1 MSVSSGLPWP
11 GPARRKDGAKPGA
24 RKERIPRSA
33 PSGQKGERGSFSG
46 NLEAMKILDILDK
59 RLIVPEIASKT
70 KEGVL
75 RELVHV
81 LAQVEK
87 QVNEDRM
94 TEILLERESLGSTG
108 IGDGVAIPH
117 GKSREVKKILASF
130 GRSLPGMD
138 FQSLDGKP
146 THLFFLL
153 IAPENSA
160 GMHLKALAQIS
171 RLMKDQAFRKR
182 LMDAHSAEEIY
193 SFFSEGEERI

>member
-1 MSVSSGLPWP
+1 
-11 GPARRKDGAKPGA
+11 
-24 RKERIPRSA
+24 
-33 PSGQKGERGSFSG
+33 
-46 NLEAMKILDILDK
+46 MKILDILDK
-59 RLIVPEIASKT
+59 RLILPEIASKS

-81 LAQVEK
+81 LGRVEG
-87 QVNEDRM
+87 QINEERM

-108 IGDGVAIPH
+108 IGEGVAIPH
-117 GKSREVKKILASF
+117 GKSKEVKKILASF

-160 GMHLKALAQIS
+160 GMHLKALAEIS
-171 RLMKDQAFRKR
+171 RLMKNQAFRKR
-182 LMDAHSAEEIY
+182 LMDAPSAEEIY
-193 SFFSEGEERI
+193 SLFSEGEDKM

>member
-1 MSVSSGLPWP
+1 
-11 GPARRKDGAKPGA
+11 
-24 RKERIPRSA
+24 
-33 PSGQKGERGSFSG
+33 
-46 NLEAMKILDILDK
+46 MKILDILDK
-59 RLIVPEIASKT
+59 RLIIPQLTSRS

-81 LAQVEK
+81 LSQAEE

-94 TEILLERESLGSTG
+94 IETLLERESLGSTG
-108 IGDGVAIPH
+108 IGEGVAIPH
-117 GKSREVKKILASF
+117 GKSKEVKKILASF
-130 GRSLPGMD
+130 GRSETGLD

-171 RLMKDQAFRKR
+171 RLMKDQNFRKR
-182 LMDAHSAEEIY
+182 LMEAKSADEIY
-193 SFFSEGEERI
+193 SVFSEGDEKL

>member
-1 MSVSSGLPWP
+1 
-11 GPARRKDGAKPGA
+11 
-24 RKERIPRSA
+24 
-33 PSGQKGERGSFSG
+33 
-46 NLEAMKILDILDK
+46 MKILDILDK
-59 RLIVPEIASKT
+59 RFIIPEIASKT

-75 RELVHV
+75 RELVRV
-81 LAQVEK
+81 LARVER

-108 IGDGVAIPH
+108 IGDGVAVPH
-117 GKSREVKKILASF
+117 GKTKEVKKILASF

-153 IAPENSA
+153 IAPEDSA

-171 RLMKDQAFRKR
+171 RLMKDPAFRKR

-193 SFFSEGEERI
+193 SLFSEGEEKL